1 MKTNKKTVRL
11 TEADLQKMI
20 DGVVKKVLNETIGD
34 GSFPNADA
42 LIGHKVKDVESALY
56 KEGFVMD
63 EYGDDQYG
71 NGVIYF
77 TNDEGI
83 TVTVT
88 YPWKKDGGHRYVAGK
103 INQADVY

>member
-1 MKTNKKTVRL
+1 MRKKNTIRL
-11 TEADLQKMI
+11 NESELANIVKES
-20 DGVVKKVLNETIGD
+20 VKKIVNETIGD

-42 LIGHKVKDVESALY
+42 LIGHKVKDVENALY

-77 TNDEGI
+77 TNNDGV

-88 YPWKKDGGHRYVAGK
+88 YPWKKDGEHRYVAGK

>member
-1 MKTNKKTVRL
+1 MRKKNTIRL
-11 TEADLQKMI
+11 NESQLHNMI
-20 DGVVKKVLNETIGD
+20 SESVKKVLNETIGD

-42 LIGHKVKDVESALY
+42 LIGHKVKDVENALY

-77 TNDEGI
+77 TNNDGV

-88 YPWKKDGGHRYVAGK
+88 YPWKKDGEHMYVAGK

>member
-1 MKTNKKTVRL
+1 MRKKNTIRL
-11 TEADLQKMI
+11 NESQLHNMI
-20 DGVVKKVLNETIGD
+20 SESVKKVLNETIGD

-42 LIGHKVKDVESALY
+42 LIEHKVKDVENALY

-77 TNDEGI
+77 TNNDGV

-88 YPWKKDGGHRYVAGK
+88 YPWKKDGEHRYVAGK